1 MVTMVCPL
9 FVMYA
14 CLRNAE
20 DTGCVCNDIGI
31 ERIKKNET
39 DIRKISGGRDT

>member
-1 MVTMVCPL
+1 
-9 FVMYA
+9 MYSEA
-14 CLRNAE
+14 QKILWCE
-20 DTGCVCNDIGI
+20 DIGI

>member
-1 MVTMVCPL
+1 
-9 FVMYA
+9 MYA
-14 CLRNAE
+14 CLGNAE
-20 DTGCVCNDIGI
+20 DTGCICENIGN

>member
-1 MVTMVCPL
+1 
-9 FVMYA
+9 MYA
-14 CLRNAE
+14 CLGNAE
-20 DTGCVCNDIGI
+20 DTGRTCEKIGI